1 MSREEN
7 RLQLL
12 GWLST
17 LADGSIFT
25 NNVRGFHVLQVPL
38 LTRYIGKMMTES
50 LFSLKQ
56 KTKDDAG
63 EVQSTDVTFYDYFV
77 NNRNID
83 LPCINVGKPKRPTY
97 FPLELCS
104 LVSLQR
110 YTKALSTFQRASLVE
125 NSRQK
130 PQEMEQQCW
139 RVPPDAMVTG
149 L

>member
-17 LADGSIFT
+17 LADGSVFT

-38 LTRYIGKMMTES
+38 LTRYIGKMMTEF

-56 KTKDDAG
+56 KIKDDAG

-104 LVSLQR
+104 LV
-110 YTKALSTFQRASLVE
+110 E

-130 PQEMEQQCW
+130 PQEMEQQCR
-139 RVPPDAMVTG
+139 RVPPDAMVTS
-149 L
+149 LEVFPSTDDPAT